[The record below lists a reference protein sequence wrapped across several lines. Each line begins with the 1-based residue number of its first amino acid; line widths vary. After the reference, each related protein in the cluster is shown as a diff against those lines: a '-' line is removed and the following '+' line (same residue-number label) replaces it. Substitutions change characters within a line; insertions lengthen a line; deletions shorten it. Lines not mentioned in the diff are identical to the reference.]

1 MSWLDDPKLA
11 RRLARATWVIL
22 VATFVVATRYSFEA
36 WIRHIVV
43 AVLLAVVVVFN
54 APVVVGLHKSR
65 SESGTTAFKLVAAS
79 LIARIG
85 ATAWVVWMLTQ

>member
-65 SESGTTAFKLVAAS
+65 AESGTTAFKLVAAS
-79 LIARIG
+79 LIARIA